1 MENGKNW
8 REEIFPGYQAR
19 EDELRVRYN
28 KSKTERREDLSNER
42 RGGRNFASS
51 FGFALKQT
59 RDAEIAGAVYGL
71 LEKIVDLPAAGTV
84 SWEIR
89 NLIRNNSGEPLRYGG
104 SLREIVKNNPD
115 LITGLDGLCERL
127 KEYKDK
133 AGK

>member
-8 REEIFPGYQAR
+8 REVLPGYQGM
-19 EDELRVRYN
+19 EDGLRVRYN
-28 KSKTERREDLSNER
+28 KSKTERREDLSDEC

-59 RDAEIAGAVYGL
+59 RDAEIAKAVYGL
-71 LEKIVDLPAAGTV
+71 LEKVVDFPAAGAV

-89 NLIRNNSGEPLRYGG
+89 NLIRNNSGEPLRYSG
-104 SLREIVKNNPD
+104 SLGEIVKINPD
-115 LITGLDGLCERL
+115 LIIGLDGLCERL

-133 AGK
+133 TGK